1 MTCLGLG
8 LGLRLRLRLANPNPN
23 LNLQHELGREIAIS
37 GLEVSEDAADGEARV
52 EGAERA
58 AAEQAEALHD
68 ADRIAHAQVGVPK
81 G

>member
-1 MTCLGLG
+1 MLALALGL
-8 LGLRLRLRLANPNPN
+8 ADPNPNP
-23 LNLQHELGREIAIS
+23 NLQHELGREIAIC

>member
-1 MTCLGLG
+1 MGVRVRVRVRVGL
-8 LGLRLRLRLANPNPN
+8 ADPNPNP
-23 LNLQHELGREIAIS
+23 NLQHELGREIAIC